1 MPDMKLHRD
10 NGLRVAVVTSLEDPL
25 GIGRILVKYPC
36 LEDKT
41 SDYARLVVPMAGP
54 ERGTFFRPEVGD
66 EVLVAFEH
74 GEPRRP
80 FILGSLWSTVD
91 VPPLEQGKKKENDL
105 RVTVSRSGH
114 IFNFDDT
121 PGKEKI
127 ELIDKD
133 KKRRVVIACA
143 EKKIRVI
150 CDDGD
155 VEVFAKSGAV
165 KVEAKNVEVKAQE
178 SAKVEATDV
187 EVKAK
192 SGVKV
197 EGMTV
202 EVKAKGSMTLEA
214 GGPMTIKGATV
225 AIN

>member
-1 MPDMKLHRD
+1 MKLHRD
-10 NGLRVAVVTSLEDPL
+10 NGVVIGVVVDLEDPL
-25 GIGRILVKYPC
+25 GIGRILVQYPYLEEKYS
-36 LEDKT
+36 E
-41 SDYARLVVPMAGP
+41 YARLVVPMAGP
-54 ERGTFFRPEVGD
+54 ERGTFFRPEIDD
-66 EVLVAFEH
+66 EVLVAFER

-80 FILGSLWSTVD
+80 YILGSLWSTVD

-114 IFNFDDT
+114 IFSLDDT
-121 PGKEKI
+121 PDKEKI
-127 ELIDKD
+127 EIIDKD
-133 KKRRVVIACA
+133 DKRRVVIDCA
-143 EKKIRVI
+143 EKKIQVI

-155 VEVFAKSGAV
+155 IEVFAKSGTV

-192 SGVKV
+192 SSVKV